1 MGRRVKTGSR
11 IPAITCSARIG
22 LQANAVRRARQMH
35 EPCGSSAA
43 LESLRASIGLN
54 LTRLQTEILIGMYL
68 GIKRAFSLLFGLPAA
83 EKAVNTLVR
92 RKFDAFTVYFDLEA
106 PSNIS
111 LSTNHRPK
119 TQLPI

>member
-54 LTRLQTEILIGMYL
+54 SMSLQSEIAIGTCL
-68 GIKRAFSLLFGLPAA
+68 
-83 EKAVNTLVR
+83 
-92 RKFDAFTVYFDLEA
+92 
-106 PSNIS
+106 
-111 LSTNHRPK
+111 
-119 TQLPI
+119 